1 MFNILI
7 IQKLNNKFQEIEE
20 RNNKNLKLKKLRITA
35 EKSDVEDW
43 NKTWKFKLGNATK
56 SNTPFNKYFN

>member
-35 EKSDVEDW
+35 QKSDVED
-43 NKTWKFKLGNATK
+43 
-56 SNTPFNKYFN
+56 